1 MNPIPLR
8 GVGFSIFLM
17 LKENSKMTITTKELV
32 KMGLFVA
39 LALALGFALAHIPNV
54 ELITLTIFFSGFF
67 LSRFKGL
74 LVGMVAMALFTF
86 SNPLG
91 PAVIPVVMAQVIGM
105 GFIGFSGGII
115 GGRIKG
121 VKSVLARGVFLAGG
135 GLFLT
140 LFYDLLTNLAVAA
153 AFGLWEKW
161 YAVVIGGLTFS
172 LIHIVSNT
180 VIFTLIGGTLIRRLI

>member
-1 MNPIPLR
+1 MA
-8 GVGFSIFLM
+8 
-17 LKENSKMTITTKELV
+17 ITTKELV

-39 LALALGFALAHIPNV
+39 LALALGFALVHIPNV

-67 LSRFKGL
+67 LGKLKGM
-74 LVGMVAMALFTF
+74 LVGIIAMALFTF
-86 SNPLG
+86 FNPLG
-91 PAVIPVVMAQVIGM
+91 PAVIPVAIAQVIGM
-105 GFIGFSGGII
+105 GLIGFTGGTI
-115 GGRIKG
+115 GNRIKG
-121 VKSVLARGVFLAGG
+121 VKSVLTRGVFLAGG
-135 GLFLT
+135 GFSLT

-180 VIFTLIGGTLIRRLI
+180 LIFALIGGTLIRRLI